1 MERTVQDIDREIAAL
16 EAKYKEVEGTQTE
29 VYTRIVGYFRSV
41 ANWNK
46 GKREEYNYRKT
57 FSLNDNQIKQRM
69 SAVLDKEE
77 PRHVAAVETNSSVP
91 QGKPVSYKLFHSQF
105 CRNCPPVVRFMNGVE
120 MAGEML
126 DVTGDIGVE
135 QAKQYGVKST
145 PTVLLFDENNNVVK
159 EMHTVE
165 ELQNVFG
172 TKVQNVAV

>member
-16 EAKYKEVEGTQTE
+16 EAKYNEVEGTQTE

-57 FSLNDNQIKQRM
+57 FELNDKQIKQRM
-69 SAVLDKEE
+69 AAVTDKEE
-77 PRHVAAVETNSSVP
+77 PRHVAADESNSVP

-105 CRNCPPVVRFMNGVE
+105 CRNCPPVVRFMNNVD
-120 MAGEML
+120 MDGEML

-165 ELQNVFG
+165 ELQSVFG
-172 TKVQNVAV
+172 TKIQNVAV

>member
-16 EAKYKEVEGTQTE
+16 DAKYNEVEGTQTE

-57 FSLNDNQIKQRM
+57 FELNDKQIKQRM
-69 SAVLDKEE
+69 AAVIDKEE
-77 PRHVAAVETNSSVP
+77 PRHVAADESNSVP

-105 CRNCPPVVRFMNGVE
+105 CRNCPPVVRFMNNVD

-145 PTVLLFDENNNVVK
+145 PTVLLFDESNNVVK